1 MNKVNARN
9 KWSLS
14 VGCVGRDLCYTLVS
28 LFLLTYL
35 QFTGLFDTT
44 QFLVL
49 SVIIVLCR
57 VWDAVNDPMM
67 GTIISNTRTRFGKY
81 RPWVLI
87 GCVTNIIFLISMFP
101 IIELRGAIPFGVAWG
116 LNEALIYI
124 ICIVGNMI
132 PVPFIYLFARKIKYS
147 KFLHFFDKYSNIIAN
162 CSILYV

>member
-14 VGCVGRDLCYTLVS
+14 IGCVGRDLCYTLVS

-57 VWDAVNDPMM
+57 VWDAINDPMM
-67 GTIISNTRTRFGKY
+67 GTIITNTKSRFGKY
-81 RPWVLI
+81 RPWVII
-87 GCVTNIIFLISMFP
+87 GALLNSIFLVLMFICLLLFIFLYCKSNTFFLRKTINTIKRIYCAISYIYKKEQQHKPSLFTTYASIYEITP
-101 IIELRGAIPFGVAWG
+101 NPRIP
-116 LNEALIYI
+116 
-124 ICIVGNMI
+124 
-132 PVPFIYLFARKIKYS
+132 
-147 KFLHFFDKYSNIIAN
+147 
-162 CSILYV
+162 

>member
-67 GTIISNTRTRFGKY
+67 GTIITNTN
-81 RPWVLI
+81 VI
-87 GCVTNIIFLISMFP
+87 QIV
-101 IIELRGAIPFGVAWG
+101 IIELIT
-116 LNEALIYI
+116 LL
-124 ICIVGNMI
+124 
-132 PVPFIYLFARKIKYS
+132 
-147 KFLHFFDKYSNIIAN
+147 SNVCN
-162 CSILYV
+162 HKWSIR

>member
-57 VWDAVNDPMM
+57 VWDAINDPMM
-67 GTIISNTRTRFGKY
+67 GTIITNTKSRFGKY
-81 RPWVLI
+81 RPWVII
-87 GCVTNIIFLISMFP
+87 GALLNSIF
-101 IIELRGAIPFGVAWG
+101 
-116 LNEALIYI
+116 
-124 ICIVGNMI
+124 
-132 PVPFIYLFARKIKYS
+132 
-147 KFLHFFDKYSNIIAN
+147 
-162 CSILYV
+162 